1 MSSSVRAMRSA
12 GCSAA
17 IVIGHTPL
25 DIQSAQ
31 ERELQVVAVL
41 TGLYSVA
48 ELRGWDPDLLI
59 EDCESGS
66 GSLAAFLN
74 VLHA

>member
-41 TGLYSVA
+41 TGL
-48 ELRGWDPDLLI
+48 LLCCRI
-59 EDCESGS
+59 EKMGP
-66 GSLAAFLN
+66 
-74 VLHA
+74 